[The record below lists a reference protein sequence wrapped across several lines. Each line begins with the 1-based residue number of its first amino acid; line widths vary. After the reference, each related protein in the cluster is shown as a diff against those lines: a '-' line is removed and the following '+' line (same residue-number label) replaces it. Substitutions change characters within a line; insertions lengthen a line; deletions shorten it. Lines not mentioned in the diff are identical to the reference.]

1 MKNFISITQ
10 IKSKIGVVKKHKLIL
25 LGLGLRYIGHT
36 VFRKNTKSLQGM
48 INKVYYLLKI
58 NN

>member
-1 MKNFISITQ
+1 MNDFISITQ
-10 IKSKIGVVKKHKLIL
+10 IKSKIGIIKKHKLIL

-48 INKVYYLLKI
+48 INKVIYMLKI